1 MKEYRIHG
9 ASVVK
14 SYRYGNNLEIT
25 TSSGV
30 HRQVIKV
37 LPGKKYKNLIT
48 GKIYS
53 MNNVAKTREDNQKAL
68 RRTMS
73 RLRRL
78 IAHNF
83 QGGFAELWVTLTY
96 SEITLNPDIVYMDFK
111 LFIKRLRKLYPKLE
125 YINVIEPQA
134 SGSWHCH
141 VLLKTRDNSHLYIP
155 NKVLADAWKKGFTK
169 TKRLK
174 RNDKVGNYLVAYLS
188 NLEVDSKQNGK
199 NKKVIKGARLYLYP
213 KGVRIY
219 RCSRGIQRP
228 IEQTGFKADIM
239 KNNGLSVTTE
249 ASYTKTTSHIIDYN
263 TEITYVTEY
272 FNGIGETDENSES

>member
-37 LPGKKYKNLIT
+37 LPEKKYKNLIT

-83 QGGFAELWVTLTY
+83 QGGFSELWVTLTY

-239 KNNGLSVTTE
+239 KNNGLPVTTE